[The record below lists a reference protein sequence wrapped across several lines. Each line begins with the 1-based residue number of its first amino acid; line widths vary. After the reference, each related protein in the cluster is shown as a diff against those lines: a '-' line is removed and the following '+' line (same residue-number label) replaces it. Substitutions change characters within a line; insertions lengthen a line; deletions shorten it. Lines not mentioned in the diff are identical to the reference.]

1 MPFNAYDQTRIISC
15 GDTICSTCVIKI
27 EKEAV
32 NKKFKCGICIK
43 DHRIPINKKISDLI
57 NAEPIEIS
65 RGKEYEKLQ
74 ESMNKLQSIIQLL
87 WSDCENG
94 NDIIREYCN
103 EHIRLIQLSTENKI
117 EQINKLS
124 DELIA
129 FVREYERTC
138 IESYSNKNK
147 SVIKEDINKIINEA
161 NIFLNEKQAY
171 LQQLITDDD
180 EIKVFNKAS
189 EDLQINLNK
198 KSEKLKSLIFNEKL
212 IKFVSN
218 TKEINKYALGNFDY
232 ERLREPSVS
241 LYFLFFFL

>member
-1 MPFNAYDQTRIISC
+1 
-15 GDTICSTCVIKI
+15 
-27 EKEAV
+27 
-32 NKKFKCGICIK
+32 
-43 DHRIPINKKISDLI
+43 
-57 NAEPIEIS
+57 
-65 RGKEYEKLQ
+65 
-74 ESMNKLQSIIQLL
+74 MNNTSIIQLL